1 MKHRIL
7 CVLTL
12 CLLCLPLQAYAQ
24 EVNSRVNIE
33 VTYSKGITPQE
44 SDDFVISYQK
54 NDDKQQIQINTS
66 AKEQSTI
73 FLEEGT
79 YEIMDIEYKGDNE
92 QIKEQGY
99 VVSESFQAQPGK
111 EAYDQIRIGIGTEAG
126 AAVIEKEAVVSK
138 LEERKPIANSSNKKG
153 EDSSNKDEST
163 VEDMTENKNSSK
175 ELTASVDKSE
185 ENQNNKDTENVQQSV
200 KIDPIKKGIPLLI
213 LMVGTFGVVWCFHKK
228 GKI

>member
-1 MKHRIL
+1 M
-7 CVLTL
+7 TF
-12 CLLCLPLQAYAQ
+12 
-24 EVNSRVNIE
+24 S
-33 VTYSKGITPQE
+33 
-44 SDDFVISYQK
+44 
-54 NDDKQQIQINTS
+54 
-66 AKEQSTI
+66 
-73 FLEEGT
+73 
-79 YEIMDIEYKGDNE
+79 
-92 QIKEQGY
+92 
-99 VVSESFQAQPGK
+99 SF
-111 EAYDQIRIGIGTEAG
+111 YR
-126 AAVIEKEAVVSK
+126 AVIEKEAVVSK

-213 LMVGTFGVVWCFHKK
+213 LRVGTFGVVWCFHKK